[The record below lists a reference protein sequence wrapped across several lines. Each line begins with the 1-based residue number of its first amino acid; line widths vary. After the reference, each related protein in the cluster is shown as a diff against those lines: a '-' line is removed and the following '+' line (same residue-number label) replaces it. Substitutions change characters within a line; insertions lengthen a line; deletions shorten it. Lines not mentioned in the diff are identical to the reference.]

1 MEPFDIATVNTATV
15 TFRLEKDDNV
25 DFKFEA
31 GRFGSPER
39 VEAWVVRKRLR
50 GGTASETTRLTEDGK
65 NPLRSP
71 VSQVDRFCM
80 ALVGTDG
87 PAPNTLRL
95 ESLTVHP

>member
-1 MEPFDIATVNTATV
+1 MEPFDIAKVNTATV

-50 GGTASETTRLTEDGK
+50 GRPILYGVGWHRQASPEYVTFG
-65 NPLRSP
+65 
-71 VSQVDRFCM
+71 VSHC
-80 ALVGTDG
+80 APIGGHLVC
-87 PAPNTLRL
+87 AA
-95 ESLTVHP
+95 